1 MITMDDKARMDR
13 LPAWAQ
19 NKIGRLE
26 RDLEAARKTLAAG
39 PEDSNVFAEPYSAAR
54 RPLGCGTMI
63 QFGTREDPAMFTAEM
78 QDDGAL
84 KVLVTKNGHK
94 GDPAILALSS
104 NYFLIK
110 VVDAS

>member
-1 MITMDDKARMDR
+1 MDATARM
-13 LPAWAQ
+13 AS
-19 NKIGRLE
+19 
-26 RDLEAARKTLAAG
+26 
-39 PEDSNVFAEPYSAAR
+39 PEDSNVFADPYSDTK
-54 RPLGCGTMI
+54 RPLGRGTMI
-63 QFGTREDPAMFTAEM
+63 QFGTQEDPATFTAEM

-110 VVDAS
+110 VVDDS